1 MLPISPLALT
11 HDVGRIQLREGDAL
25 CHFYSNMLYLC
36 FFAQHIRLSKRALS
50 CTLFVWGHHHT
61 ANSLKLSHVQIKP
74 LILVYANLITQLLL
88 TLPQTSTNVPLA
100 TSFDRLEVALGI
112 FFLRDHS
119 PMASQHMGSAV
130 NWPQDEKS
138 NNSAT
143 TTIVCQ
149 TMNTNIQFNKFRNA
163 NKPCM

>member
-74 LILVYANLITQLLL
+74 LILVVCQLKY
-88 TLPQTSTNVPLA
+88 T
-100 TSFDRLEVALGI
+100 
-112 FFLRDHS
+112 
-119 PMASQHMGSAV
+119 AV
-130 NWPQDEKS
+130 ID
-138 NNSAT
+138 SAT
-143 TTIVCQ
+143 DVDQ
-149 TMNTNIQFNKFRNA
+149 RAFSHFFRQA
-163 NKPCM
+163 GSSTGDILSPRP